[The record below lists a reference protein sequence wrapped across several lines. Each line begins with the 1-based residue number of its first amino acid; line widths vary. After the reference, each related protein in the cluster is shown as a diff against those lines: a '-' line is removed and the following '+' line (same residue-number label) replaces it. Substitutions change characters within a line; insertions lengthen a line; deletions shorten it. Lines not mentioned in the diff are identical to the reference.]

1 VASTKFLE
9 EERKEFAVMR
19 HPSAPNSNGQAPR
32 ARNRGAIRTH
42 LGRKRTGPRG
52 RPLSDATLTRV
63 RALDEMERGE
73 QEHLF
78 DRLLNQFRGVF
89 DAAQEKT
96 SAVFDQ
102 ALDTACNTLVT
113 AGEFTAENAERLR
126 QLLRRD
132 LLQKDHPAMTFRT
145 GDITTAGTLTCD
157 NCGWTIIANRTT
169 LLPACPQC
177 GETHF
182 RKTD

>member
-1 VASTKFLE
+1 
-9 EERKEFAVMR
+9 MR
-19 HPSAPNSNGQAPR
+19 HPSAPNGNSNGQAQR

-52 RPLSDATLTRV
+52 RPLGDATLMRV
-63 RALDEMERGE
+63 RALGEMQRSE

-78 DRLLNQFRGVF
+78 DRLLGQFRSVF

-96 SAVFDQ
+96 AAAFDQ
-102 ALDTACNTLVT
+102 ALDAACGTLVT

-132 LLQKDHPAMTFRT
+132 LLQKDHTSMTFRT
-145 GDITTAGTLTCD
+145 GDITSAGTLTCE
-157 NCGWTIIANRTT
+157 NCGWTIIASRTT